1 VEAKFVT
8 ALDER
13 LTLRVTPTETGG
25 YPSDGWRYF
34 RAEVPLLSEDS
45 YPLALHSI
53 WFRNRTR
60 TSGNFG
66 RSVGNSFLFVV
77 DDLTA
82 VDAQTG
88 QTTFFEGME
97 NLTTIWQL
105 GDDVAAAA
113 YENETVHSGR
123 SSHSLF
129 LNMLPSFLA
138 PFQLVVTQDDDVALP
153 ALVSP
158 AFVAQTEAAVGDIM
172 QLSIDSDPFK
182 FQIVGVVNYFPTMY
196 EDLNAGYLITNRDAI
211 LYFLNRSTSQSINS
225 NEALVA
231 VAEDVAVEDVSA
243 AAVTAVASINQAWE
257 AETIRKQIKAD
268 PMGLGL
274 RSVTYFGYILTTAL
288 SLIGFATY
296 FYLSARQK
304 SAIYGVLRSLGM
316 SSRQLYGSLV
326 MEQVVLILAG
336 LTVGTVLGV
345 VLNQITLPG
354 LPITFG
360 ERPPTP
366 PFLAQNDWLA
376 VGRIYLSLTIAFFL
390 SLGIATALLWR
401 TQLHRVLRVGEE

>member
-1 VEAKFVT
+1 
-8 ALDER
+8 
-13 LTLRVTPTETGG
+13 
-25 YPSDGWRYF
+25 
-34 RAEVPLLSEDS
+34 
-45 YPLALHSI
+45 
-53 WFRNRTR
+53 
-60 TSGNFG
+60 
-66 RSVGNSFLFVV
+66 
-77 DDLTA
+77 
-82 VDAQTG
+82 
-88 QTTFFEGME
+88 
-97 NLTTIWQL
+97 
-105 GDDVAAAA
+105 
-113 YENETVHSGR
+113 
-123 SSHSLF
+123 
-129 LNMLPSFLA
+129 MLPSFLA